1 MARETSLS
9 KEQILSLVQ
18 QVFPQADI
26 VSAERFTG
34 NHTNSLYDIHLV
46 RPAMNTALALKV
58 YANIST
64 QGPEAPRPWKEVHL
78 LRLLTSETG
87 VPVPRV
93 LHFDDSASLL
103 DVPWVLYTRLP
114 GEPLSLVLDSLDE
127 WELESI
133 GYEMGRYLAHIHQ
146 IPLPSFGE
154 FFGPDSIQYVNE
166 KEFVIEQLQFLLD
179 ECVIHNLIA
188 QQDAS
193 KIEQLFE
200 TSSAL
205 DRRQACL
212 MHGDYTA
219 HNVMVE
225 RGLTGDYHVTGI
237 LDLSSAIAGS
247 LEQDMSKPFNNSFEK
262 KPTLQ
267 KGFLDG
273 YTDIKEL
280 GPLFWER
287 IGLYRICTYLQ
298 DILAHKDNEPQH
310 QQWAKRLSDF
320 VTTYTSR

>member
-1 MARETSLS
+1 MSSRASLS
-9 KEQILSLVQ
+9 PEQILSLVQ
-18 QVFPQADI
+18 QTFPQADI
-26 VSAERFTG
+26 VSAEPFPG
-34 NHTNSLYDIHLV
+34 SHANSLYDIHLA
-46 RPAMNTALALKV
+46 RPAMNTALAIKV
-58 YANIST
+58 YTDIAA
-64 QGPEAPRPWKEVHL
+64 QGAVAPEPWKEMHL

-114 GEPLSLVLDSLDE
+114 GEPLSLVLDSMDE

-154 FFGPDSIQYVNE
+154 FFDPDAARYANE
-166 KEFVIEQLQFLLD
+166 KEYVIEQLRILLD
-179 ECVIHNLIA
+179 ECVIHNLVA
-188 QQDAS
+188 QQDAN

-200 TSSAL
+200 ESSAL
-205 DRRQACL
+205 DHHQACL
-212 MHGDYTA
+212 IHGDYTE
-219 HNVMVE
+219 HNVIVE
-225 RGLTGDYHVTGI
+225 RGTTTDYHVTGI
-237 LDLSSAIAGS
+237 LDFKCATAGS
-247 LEQDMSKPFNNSFEK
+247 LEQDMSKLFNDSFEK
-262 KPTLQ
+262 KPTFK

-298 DILAHKDNEPQH
+298 DILAHKENEPQH
-310 QQWAKRLSDF
+310 QQGVKRLLAF
-320 VTTYTSR
+320 IATYTS